1 MRSFHTHVAIVLI
14 LAAAGCSSAPIGDA
28 SYDDPTADAAA
39 DGSSVSPPPTAGN
52 MPSRDAG
59 NAPSS
64 ADASPKATPD
74 AGVADVAPADTSVA
88 DGELA
93 DSGAPDPTMTG
104 PTMTDGDAG
113 ATVSMAD
120 AGSGAG
126 NTAPAA
132 CSAADTCPAPNGGIT
147 FDCEKRFLFGENY
160 AWQNWGYDFGGG
172 SSGVAGNSS
181 TVKSALQDMQSHG
194 ADVIR
199 WWMFEEINGQNG
211 LALDG
216 SGVPAGGAGGTL
228 VADIQAALSLAA
240 QVGVHYNF
248 TLFSFDNFVLTGHTD
263 LAPIITN
270 DANRAKLMQ
279 FVALVAQTV
288 ESDPNRD
295 RVVSWDVINEP
306 EWAIGGMDGDVT
318 STVSTGMDPYGDPAF
333 NGGTSGKTYDLVTF
347 AQMETFVR
355 DTVTALHQNSS
366 ALVTVGSAAAKWNE
380 AWMHVGLDYYT
391 VHMYDW
397 VNQYYPYTTPVS
409 SFGFT
414 LPVVLGEFP
423 NDGLTGVPFATLM
436 SGIFSNSVGYA
447 GAMAWAYT
455 DKSFPWS
462 GGAPNLQ
469 AFAASEPC
477 VTKF

>member
-1 MRSFHTHVAIVLI
+1 MI
-14 LAAAGCSSAPIGDA
+14 LGAAGAGCGGSAGPGGEAGSPYGNPTIDGGSGSPPPGNTQSHPDAAVPVDTNKQPPGNGGAADAASGNAPAGDA
-28 SYDDPTADAAA
+28 SGNTPAADAESDGTPSTDAENGNPPAADAASTDA
-39 DGSSVSPPPTAGN
+39 HSSN
-52 MPSRDAG
+52 
-59 NAPSS
+59 
-64 ADASPKATPD
+64 
-74 AGVADVAPADTSVA
+74 
-88 DGELA
+88 GEG
-93 DSGAPDPTMTG
+93 GA
-104 PTMTDGDAG
+104 
-113 ATVSMAD
+113 
-120 AGSGAG
+120 
-126 NTAPAA
+126 AA
-132 CSAADTCPAPNGGIT
+132 CSTGDTCPAPNGGIT
-147 FDCEKRFLFGENY
+147 FGCEKRFLFCENY

-172 SSGVAGNSS
+172 SQGVAGNSS

-199 WWMFEEINGQNG
+199 WWMFEELNGNNG
-211 LALDG
+211 VALDG
-216 SGVPAGGAGGTL
+216 NGVPTGSASGTL

-248 TLFSFDNFVLTGHTD
+248 TLFSFDNFVLSSGRHD
-263 LAPIITN
+263 LAPVITN

-288 ESDPNRD
+288 EADPNKD

-318 STVSTGMDPYGDPAF
+318 SQVSTGMDPYGDPAF

-347 AQMETFVR
+347 TQMETFVK

-366 ALVTVGSAAAKWNE
+366 AQVTVGSAAAKWNE

-397 VNQYYPYTTPVS
+397 VNQYYPYTNPVTMY
-409 SFGFT
+409 GFT
-414 LPVVLGEFP
+414 LPVVMGEFP
-423 NDGLTGVPFATLM
+423 NDGLTGVPFATLL
-436 SGIFSNSVGYA
+436 SGIFSKSVGYA

-455 DKSFPWS
+455 DQSYPWS
-462 GGAPNLQ
+462 GSTGGATNLQ